1 MIYSNSIMYNDK
13 RMQSH
18 PCCFFFSLICVTMSL
33 LLKSS
38 KQRSLILVGMPSIV
52 LLCRDQDEAELLMIN
67 GEVLAHSLLYLSL
80 SLFIFG
86 LSLSPLFFVVVS
98 FYLSLSFYSSWSSL
112 SLSLVFL
119 SVTFVLRG
127 RLSPFL
133 CLSSFLSLFM
143 FYVSLSPF
151 FFFVS
156 LTEK

>member
-80 SLFIFG
+80 SLSSSLVFLHLLCSSWSFLSISLSLSILRGHLSPSLWSF
-86 LSLSPLFFVVVS
+86 SLSPLFFVVVS
-98 FYLSLSFYSSWSSL
+98 LPFSVCHRFSL
-112 SLSLVFL
+112 SLCS
-119 SVTFVLRG
+119 T
-127 RLSPFL
+127 
-133 CLSSFLSLFM
+133 CLSLLSSSSCL
-143 FYVSLSPF
+143 
-151 FFFVS
+151 
-156 LTEK
+156 

>member
-80 SLFIFG
+80 SLSSSLVFLHLLCSSWSFLSIS
-86 LSLSPLFFVVVS
+86 LSLFLFFVVIS
-98 FYLSLSFYSSWSSL
+98 LPLSGLSLCHLCSSWSSL
-112 SLSLVFL
+112 SLSL
-119 SVTFVLRG
+119 SVI
-127 RLSPFL
+127 
-133 CLSSFLSLFM
+133 
-143 FYVSLSPF
+143 VSLSLYVLR
-151 FFFVS
+151 VS
-156 LTEK
+156 LSFLLLRVFD

>member
-52 LLCRDQDEAELLMIN
+52 LLCRYQDEAELLMIN

-98 FYLSLSFYSSWSSL
+98 FYLSLSLSILRGHLSPSLWSFSL
-112 SLSLVFL
+112 SPLFFVVVSLPF
-119 SVTFVLRG
+119 SVCHRF
-127 RLSPFL
+127 
-133 CLSSFLSLFM
+133 SLFM
-143 FYVSLSPF
+143 FYVSLSLL
-151 FFFVS
+151 S
-156 LTEK
+156 SSSCL

>member
-98 FYLSLSFYSSWSSL
+98 FYLSLSLSILRGHLSPSLWSFSL
-112 SLSLVFL
+112 SPLFFVVVSLPF
-119 SVTFVLRG
+119 SVCR
-127 RLSPFL
+127 R
-133 CLSSFLSLFM
+133 LSLFM

>member
-80 SLFIFG
+80 SLSSSLVFLYLLCSSWSFLSIS
-86 LSLSPLFFVVVS
+86 LSLFLFFVVIS
-98 FYLSLSFYSSWSSL
+98 LPLSGLSLCHLCSSWSSL
-112 SLSLVFL
+112 SLSL
-119 SVTFVLRG
+119 SVI
-127 RLSPFL
+127 
-133 CLSSFLSLFM
+133 
-143 FYVSLSPF
+143 VSLSLYVLR
-151 FFFVS
+151 VS
-156 LTEK
+156 LSFLLLRVFD

>member
-1 MIYSNSIMYNDK
+1 
-13 RMQSH
+13 
-18 PCCFFFSLICVTMSL
+18 MSL

-127 RLSPFL
+127 RLFLSVRRGRLSPFL
-133 CLSSFLSLFM
+133 
-143 FYVSLSPF
+143 
-151 FFFVS
+151 
-156 LTEK
+156 

>member
-98 FYLSLSFYSSWSSL
+98 FYLSLSLSILRGHLSPSLWSFSL
-112 SLSLVFL
+112 SPLFFVVVSLPF
-119 SVTFVLRG
+119 SVCHRF
-127 RLSPFL
+127 
-133 CLSSFLSLFM
+133 SLFM
-143 FYVSLSPF
+143 FYVSLSLL
-151 FFFVS
+151 S
-156 LTEK
+156 SSSCL